1 MDDLTTSQVLANSKW
16 RALDNIKEYFA
27 LISAG
32 AGITALLGSTV
43 FLYAYL
49 AVFDWRLIWVIEY
62 SDVLKFG
69 LVIFGIA
76 TGFLYAIQSYALNA
90 YDAFFNEDPKQR
102 IYWQKFVTVL
112 FVGSLWY
119 NLLYDETHEEH
130 YYALHIW
137 MHVSV
142 LLIGGI
148 VFWTVYRFRNWQS
161 VTYSEL
167 AKDAILAI
175 IILSIFGQT
184 FGYYTRDMQGFKH
197 DVILNWAEMKDVGV
211 VMITSHHTVLA
222 TEKGDVI
229 IVPSADVSQIVR
241 RAPPK

>member
-1 MDDLTTSQVLANSKW
+1 MFDPKATASH
-16 RALDNIKEYFA
+16 LD
-27 LISAG
+27 
-32 AGITALLGSTV
+32 ST
-43 FLYAYL
+43 
-49 AVFDWRLIWVIEY
+49 IEY

-69 LVIFGIA
+69 LVIFGVT

-102 IYWQKFVTVL
+102 LYRQKFVTVL
-112 FVGSLWY
+112 FVVSLWAH
-119 NLLYDETHEEH
+119 LLHDETHEEH

-142 LLIGGI
+142 LLVFGI
-148 VFWTVYRFRNWQS
+148 TFRTVYRFRNWQS
-161 VTYSEL
+161 MTCRAL
-167 AKDAILAI
+167 ADDAITAI
-175 IILSIFGQT
+175 FVLYVFGQT
-184 FGYYTRDMQGFKH
+184 FGCYTRDMDGFKH
-197 DVILNWAEMKDVGV
+197 DVILKGTEMKDVGV

-241 RAPPK
+241 RAASK